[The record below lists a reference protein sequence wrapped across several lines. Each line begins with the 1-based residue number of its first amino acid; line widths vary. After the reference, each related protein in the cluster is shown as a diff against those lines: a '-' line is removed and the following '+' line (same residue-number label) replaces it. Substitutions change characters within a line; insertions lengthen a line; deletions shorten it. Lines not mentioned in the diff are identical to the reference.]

1 MEEYMKTL
9 LEQIRCKSARKL
21 VEKEIREHILEQ
33 YEENLEAGM
42 DESCAMEA
50 AVEDMGSPVE
60 TGVALDAIHRPQMS
74 WSMLVMIGVI
84 SFFSIL
90 IQVLVGNGNPMLGSG
105 HMLKHG
111 IHVMIGFA
119 MMLLVYRLDYSKIGR
134 YAKRITG
141 IACTVFLA
149 AIYLGITAS
158 VNGAQAWIRTPFAPL
173 SIPALLLF
181 AVPLYGGIL
190 YSYYGT
196 EYTGLFKSI
205 FWMIPPIWVAFLV
218 PKISLAVML
227 LFLQGILLSVALWK
241 NWFQVKKYWVLGGF
255 WGSILTFPVILVM
268 LGKKFGWIAQYQ
280 MERLAL
286 YLGQTESDTSSAF
299 YFLRDGFKEYRLWGA
314 AEIENPLMETGQSYF
329 SDFLISFVGMN
340 YGILAAVLLILLIL
354 AVIVKGISIV
364 VKQKNKLGRI
374 MGIGCGIV
382 FLGELCL
389 HVFTCIGW
397 FPPMASFLPFFS
409 YGGSNLVVFYMM
421 LGLMLSIYRY
431 KNILPSTG
439 NRKKRPMKRRIAE

>member
-1 MEEYMKTL
+1 MEEYMKIL

-33 YEENLEAGM
+33 YEENLEEGM
-42 DESCAMEA
+42 DETCAMEA

-74 WSMLVMIGVI
+74 WSMLIIIGVI

-105 HMLKHG
+105 HILKHG
-111 IHVMIGFA
+111 VHVMLGFA

-141 IACTVFLA
+141 IACIVLLA
-149 AIYLGITAS
+149 AICLGITAS
-158 VNGAQAWIRTPFAPL
+158 VNGVRAWIPTPFIPL

-205 FWMIPPIWVAFLV
+205 LWMIPPIWVAFLV

-268 LGKKFGWIAQYQ
+268 LGKNLGGLHSIRWKGWLFIWDRQN
-280 MERLAL
+280 
-286 YLGQTESDTSSAF
+286 QT
-299 YFLRDGFKEYRLWGA
+299 
-314 AEIENPLMETGQSYF
+314 
-329 SDFLISFVGMN
+329 
-340 YGILAAVLLILLIL
+340 LLQR
-354 AVIVKGISIV
+354 SI
-364 VKQKNKLGRI
+364 
-374 MGIGCGIV
+374 
-382 FLGELCL
+382 F
-389 HVFTCIGW
+389 
-397 FPPMASFLPFFS
+397 
-409 YGGSNLVVFYMM
+409 
-421 LGLMLSIYRY
+421 
-431 KNILPSTG
+431 
-439 NRKKRPMKRRIAE
+439 

>member
-1 MEEYMKTL
+1 MEEYMKIL

-33 YEENLEAGM
+33 YEENLEEGM
-42 DESCAMEA
+42 DETCAMEA

-74 WSMLVMIGVI
+74 WSMLIIIGVI

-105 HMLKHG
+105 HILKHG
-111 IHVMIGFA
+111 VHVMLGFA

-141 IACTVFLA
+141 IACIVLLA
-149 AIYLGITAS
+149 AICLGITAS
-158 VNGAQAWIRTPFAPL
+158 VNGVRAWIPTPFIPL

-205 FWMIPPIWVAFLV
+205 LWMIPPIWVAFLV

-268 LGKKFGWIAQYQ
+268 LGRKFGWIAQYH

-286 YLGQTESDTSSAF
+286 YLGQTESDNSSTF
-299 YFLRDGFKEYRLWGA
+299 YFLRDGFKECRLWGA
-314 AEIENPLMETGQSYF
+314 AEIENPLLETGQSYF
-329 SDFLISFVGMN
+329 SDFLISFVGMK
-340 YGILAAVLLILLIL
+340 YGILAALLLILLVL
-354 AVIVKGISIV
+354 AIAVKGIAIA

-374 MGIGCGIV
+374 MGVGCGIV

-389 HVFTCIGW
+389 NVFTCIGQL
-397 FPPMASFLPFFS
+397 PSAASSLPLFS
-409 YGGSNLVVFYMM
+409 YGGSRLVVFYML

>member
-190 YSYYGT
+190 YS
-196 EYTGLFKSI
+196 
-205 FWMIPPIWVAFLV
+205 
-218 PKISLAVML
+218 
-227 LFLQGILLSVALWK
+227 
-241 NWFQVKKYWVLGGF
+241 
-255 WGSILTFPVILVM
+255 
-268 LGKKFGWIAQYQ
+268 
-280 MERLAL
+280 
-286 YLGQTESDTSSAF
+286 
-299 YFLRDGFKEYRLWGA
+299 
-314 AEIENPLMETGQSYF
+314 
-329 SDFLISFVGMN
+329 
-340 YGILAAVLLILLIL
+340 
-354 AVIVKGISIV
+354 
-364 VKQKNKLGRI
+364 
-374 MGIGCGIV
+374 
-382 FLGELCL
+382 
-389 HVFTCIGW
+389 
-397 FPPMASFLPFFS
+397 
-409 YGGSNLVVFYMM
+409 
-421 LGLMLSIYRY
+421 
-431 KNILPSTG
+431 
-439 NRKKRPMKRRIAE
+439 